1 MVEITAITN
10 ALGLLTQLKQISGN
24 IRDAEFKNL
33 LADLS
38 LELAEV
44 KMKMA
49 GLMNENLEL
58 QNRIKELESVEGD
71 PCPKCRKRG
80 WQIEKSEKHP
90 QRTLAKVGFLLRT
103 YKCSLCGFSEERMIS
118 PKE

>member
-10 ALGLLTQLKQISGN
+10 AIGLVTRLKKIGEN

-33 LADLS
+33 LADLN

-49 GLMNENLEL
+49 GLMTEKLEL

-71 PCPKCRKRG
+71 PCPKCHKRG
-80 WQIEKSEKHP
+80 WQIEKSQKHP

-103 YKCSLCGFSEERMIS
+103 YKCAICGFTEDEMIT
-118 PKE
+118 PKG

>member
-1 MVEITAITN
+1 MVEIISSVTN
-10 ALGLLTQLKQISGN
+10 AIGLVSRLKNISEN

-38 LELAEV
+38 LELADV
-44 KMKMA
+44 KLKMA
-49 GLMNENLEL
+49 VLMNENLEL
-58 QNRIKELESVEGD
+58 QNKIKELESVEGD

-90 QRTLAKVGFLLRT
+90 QRSLGLVGFL
-103 YKCSLCGFSEERMIS
+103 I
-118 PKE
+118 

>member
-10 ALGLLTQLKQISGN
+10 AIGLLTRLREISAT

-44 KMKMA
+44 KIKMA
-49 GLMNENLEL
+49 GLMEENLEL
-58 QNRIKELESVEGD
+58 QNKIKELENVEGD
-71 PCPKCRKRG
+71 PCPRCRKRG
-80 WQIEKSEKHP
+80 WQIEKSEP
-90 QRTLAKVGFLLRT
+90 DEVYGLIGGIRRT
-103 YKCSLCGFSEERMIS
+103 YKCSFCGFSEGELIK
-118 PKE
+118 PKR

>member
-10 ALGLLTQLKQISGN
+10 AIGLLTRLREISAN

-44 KMKMA
+44 KIKMA
-49 GLMNENLEL
+49 GLMEENLEL
-58 QNRIKELESVEGD
+58 QNKIKELESVEGD
-71 PCPKCRKRG
+71 PCPRCHKRG
-80 WQIEKSEKHP
+80 WQIEKSEHDEVYGLIGGI
-90 QRTLAKVGFLLRT
+90 RRT
-103 YKCSLCGFSEERMIS
+103 YKCSFCGFSEEELIK
-118 PKE
+118 PKR

>member
-10 ALGLLTQLKQISGN
+10 AISLLTRLREISAN

-44 KMKMA
+44 KIKMA
-49 GLMNENLEL
+49 GLMTENLEL
-58 QNRIKELESVEGD
+58 QNKIKELESVEGD
-71 PCPKCRKRG
+71 PCPRCRNADGK
-80 WQIEKSEKHP
+80 
-90 QRTLAKVGFLLRT
+90 LRRVSGMR
-103 YKCSLCGFSEERMIS
+103 CMA
-118 PKE
+118 

>member
-10 ALGLLTQLKQISGN
+10 AISLLTRLKTISAN
-24 IRDAEFKNL
+24 IRDAEFKNV

-38 LELAEV
+38 LELADV

-58 QNRIKELESVEGD
+58 QNKIRELESVEGA
-71 PCPKCRKRG
+71 PCPKCKKRG
-80 WQIEKSEKHP
+80 WQIENSEP
-90 QRTLAKVGFLLRT
+90 DAVYGFIGGIRRT
-103 YKCSLCGFSEERMIS
+103 YKCSFCGFSEEELIK
-118 PKE
+118 PKR

>member
-1 MVEITAITN
+1 MVEITAIAN
-10 ALGLLTQLKQISGN
+10 AISLLTRLKQASEN
-24 IRDAEFKNL
+24 IRNAEFKSL

-58 QNRIKELESVEGD
+58 QNKIKELENVEGN
-71 PCPKCRKRG
+71 PCPRCHKRG
-80 WQIEKSEKHP
+80 WQIESSE
-90 QRTLAKVGFLLRT
+90 RDEVYGIIGGIRRT
-103 YKCSLCGFSEERMIS
+103 YKCSFCGFSEEELIK
-118 PKE
+118 PKR

>member
-10 ALGLLTQLKQISGN
+10 AIGLLTRLKRISGN

-38 LELAEV
+38 LDLPEV

-49 GLMNENLEL
+49 
-58 QNRIKELESVEGD
+58 V
-71 PCPKCRKRG
+71 
-80 WQIEKSEKHP
+80 
-90 QRTLAKVGFLLRT
+90 
-103 YKCSLCGFSEERMIS
+103 
-118 PKE
+118 

>member
-10 ALGLLTQLKQISGN
+10 AISLLTRLKQISGN

-44 KMKMA
+44 KIKMA
-49 GLMNENLEL
+49 GLMNEKLEL
-58 QNRIKELESVEGD
+58 ENRIKELESVEGD

-80 WQIEKSEKHP
+80 WQIEKSEP
-90 QRTLAKVGFLLRT
+90 DEVYGLIGGIRRT
-103 YKCSLCGFSEERMIS
+103 YKCSFCGFSEEKLIKPER
-118 PKE
+118 

>member
-10 ALGLLTQLKQISGN
+10 AISLLTRLKQASEN
-24 IRDAEFKNL
+24 IRNAEFKSL

-49 GLMNENLEL
+49 GLMNEKLEL
-58 QNRIKELESVEGD
+58 ENRIKELESVEGD

-80 WQIEKSEKHP
+80 WQIESTQKHP
-90 QRTLAKVGFLLRT
+90 MLGGVGVQLRT
-103 YKCSLCGFSEERMIS
+103 YKCSICGFTEDEMIT
-118 PKE
+118 PK

>member
-1 MVEITAITN
+1 MVEITEITKAIS
-10 ALGLLTQLKQISGN
+10 LVMRLKKISEN

-58 QNRIKELESVEGD
+58 QNKIKQLESVEGD

-80 WQIEKSEKHP
+80 WQIEKSEP
-90 QRTLAKVGFLLRT
+90 DEVFGELGGIRRT
-103 YKCSLCGFSEERMIS
+103 YKCSLCGFTESQLLTPNR
-118 PKE
+118 

>member
-10 ALGLLTQLKQISGN
+10 AIGLLTRLKQASEN
-24 IRDAEFKNL
+24 IRNAEFKSL

-49 GLMNENLEL
+49 GLMNENLDL

-71 PCPKCRKRG
+71 PCPKCHKRG
-80 WQIEKSEKHP
+80 WQIEHSQRHP
-90 QRTLAKVGFLLRT
+90 LPHLAQVGFLLRT
-103 YKCSLCGFSEERMIS
+103 YKCSLCGFSEDKMIS
-118 PKE
+118 PKG

>member
-10 ALGLLTQLKQISGN
+10 AIGLLTRLKTISDN
-24 IRDAEFKNL
+24 IRNAEMKNL

-49 GLMNENLEL
+49 GLINENLEL
-58 QNRIKELESVEGD
+58 QNKIKELESVEGD
-71 PCPKCRKRG
+71 PCPKCHKRG
-80 WQIEKSEKHP
+80 WQIESSRKHP
-90 QRTLAKVGFLLRT
+90 SRGLALVGVVLRT
-103 YKCSLCGFSEERMIS
+103 YKCSICGFTEEEMIS
-118 PKE
+118 PKG

>member
-10 ALGLLTQLKQISGN
+10 AISLLTRLKQISEN

-38 LELAEV
+38 LEVAEV
-44 KMKMA
+44 KLKMA

-80 WQIEKSEKHP
+80 WQVEKSEKHP
-90 QRTLAKVGFLLRT
+90 QRSLALVGFLLRT
-103 YKCSLCGFSEERMIS
+103 YKCSFCGFTEQEMIS
-118 PKE
+118 PKR

>member
-10 ALGLLTQLKQISGN
+10 AIGLLTRLREISAN

-44 KMKMA
+44 KIKMA
-49 GLMNENLEL
+49 GLMNENLDL
-58 QNRIKELESVEGD
+58 QNKIKELESVEGD
-71 PCPKCRKRG
+71 PCPRCHKRG
-80 WQIEKSEKHP
+80 WQLEKSEKHP
-90 QRTLAKVGFLLRT
+90 DLGEMGILLRT
-103 YKCSLCGFSEERMIS
+103 YKCSFCGLTEEIMVT
-118 PKE
+118 PKG

>member
-10 ALGLLTQLKQISGN
+10 AISLLTRLKQISGN

-44 KMKMA
+44 KIKMA
-49 GLMNENLEL
+49 SLMNENLEL
-58 QNRIKELESVEGD
+58 QNKIKELESVEGD
-71 PCPKCRKRG
+71 PCPRCHKRG
-80 WQIEKSEKHP
+80 WQIENSKP
-90 QRTLAKVGFLLRT
+90 DKVYGIIGGIRRT
-103 YKCSLCGFSEERMIS
+103 YKCSFCGFSEEELIK
-118 PKE
+118 PQ